1 MNIYEQL
8 KNKKEE
14 ILKIAERHGAYNIRI
29 FGSVA
34 RGNADEK
41 SDIDFLVDFKPG
53 IGLIAWSGLW
63 LELEDLLGRKVDIA
77 TEKVLKNRIKER
89 ALKEAK
95 PL

>member
-14 ILKIAERHGAYNIRI
+14 ILQIAEKHGAYNIRI

-41 SDIDFLVDFKPG
+41 SDVDFLVDCKPG
-53 IGLIAWSGLW
+53 IGLIDWSGLW

-89 ALKEAK
+89 VLKEAR